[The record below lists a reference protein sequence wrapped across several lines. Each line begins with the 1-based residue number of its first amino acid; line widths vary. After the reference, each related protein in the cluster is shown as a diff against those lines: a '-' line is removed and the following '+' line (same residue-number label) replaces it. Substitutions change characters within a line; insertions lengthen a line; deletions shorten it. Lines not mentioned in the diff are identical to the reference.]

1 MKKMTEANLM
11 AAFAGESQAH
21 MKYLNFAE
29 KARRENLPNIARLF
43 EATAYAEQVH
53 ASNHLR
59 VLEGVQDTVANL
71 GEAKGGEDFEVDEM
85 YPAYIASAE
94 AQQESKALRS
104 MNWALE
110 AEKLHS
116 QLYGAAKASAEGKQD
131 IGTGNIWVCP
141 TCGFTA
147 EGDVPDICP
156 ICGVKHDKFRK
167 F

>member
-1 MKKMTEANLM
+1 MKKMTETNLW

-59 VLEGVQDTVANL
+59 VLEGVQDTAVNL
-71 GEAKGGEDFEVDEM
+71 REAKGGEDFEVDEM

-116 QLYGAAKASAEGKQD
+116 QLYGVARAKAEDKND
-131 IGTGNIWVCP
+131 IGAAEFWVCP
-141 TCGFTA
+141 NCGFTV
-147 EGDVPDICP
+147 EGDAPDVCP
-156 ICGVKHDKFRK
+156 ICGVKHDRFRK

>member
-1 MKKMTEANLM
+1 MKKMTEANLL

-59 VLEGVQDTVANL
+59 VLEGIQDTVANL
-71 GEAKGGEDFEVDEM
+71 EEAKGGEDFEVDEM

-116 QLYGAAKASAEGKQD
+116 QLYQVAKTKAEGKQD
-131 IGTGNIWVCP
+131 IGAADIWVCP

-147 EGDVPDICP
+147 EGEPPDVCP
-156 ICGVKHDKFRK
+156 ICGLKHDKFRK